1 MPSMDR
7 QTRRATGAIAHA
19 EGMNLGAILVLVGIL
34 LVVID
39 FALGH
44 IHNARAVSGL
54 LHAGVV
60 LIGIGVLVG
69 STQLSTH

>member
-1 MPSMDR
+1 MK
-7 QTRRATGAIAHA
+7 
-19 EGMNLGAILVLVGIL
+19 LGALLVLLGIV

-44 IHNARAVSGL
+44 LGPERARTGL
-54 LHAGVV
+54 LHAGVI

-69 STQLSTH
+69 STQLSTGK

>member
-1 MPSMDR
+1 MHGG
-7 QTRRATGAIAHA
+7 AGETGH
-19 EGMNLGAILVLVGIL
+19 MKLGALLVLLGIV

-44 IHNARAVSGL
+44 VGPERARTGL
-54 LHAGVV
+54 LHAGII

-69 STQLSTH
+69 STQLSTGK

>member
-1 MPSMDR
+1 VPGGG
-7 QTRRATGAIAHA
+7 AETGA
-19 EGMNLGAILVLVGIL
+19 MKLGALLVIIGVL

-44 IHNARAVSGL
+44 VNAERARTGL

-69 STQLSTH
+69 HTQIDTSS

>member
-1 MPSMDR
+1 MK
-7 QTRRATGAIAHA
+7 
-19 EGMNLGAILVLVGIL
+19 LGAILVLVGVL

-44 IHNARAVSGL
+44 VPRGEGHYSNTGL

-60 LIGIGVLVG
+60 LIGVGVLVG
-69 STQLSTH
+69 STKLTT